1 MTKLRTA
8 VIGVGA
14 MGKNHA
20 RIYAHHP
27 NSELVAISDIDKEN
41 GKKIAKSFDVNFYKD
56 YKQMLDR
63 EKIDALSVCV
73 PTNHHREVSIDVMN
87 KNVHVLLEKPIA
99 ENVEDSQQIIKSAKK
114 ANVKLLIGHIERFN
128 PAVNELKRLVTKN
141 KLGNICSI
149 IARRV
154 GFFPP
159 QINNTN
165 IVIDVSV
172 HDIDIIRYLMGGD
185 PDEVYSAGGKSLKKN
200 MRDHAVALLRY
211 GVANAVI
218 QFNWITPIKIRN
230 LSVTG
235 TKGYAELNYI
245 TQELV
250 VYKANYKPTYDG
262 FGDFL
267 FKFGKLKKMDIPVKN
282 KEPLMEEISHFIDCV
297 QNDKIPLVTG
307 EDALA
312 ALKIALD
319 IDRKLNENK
328 M

>member
-1 MTKLRTA
+1 MNKLRTA
-8 VIGVGA
+8 VIGVGV

-20 RIYAHHP
+20 RIYAEHP
-27 NSELVAISDIDKEN
+27 DSELIAVSDIDEERGRKVSN
-41 GKKIAKSFDVNFYKD
+41 SFNVNFYKD
-56 YKQMLDR
+56 YRNMLNN
-63 EKIDALSVCV
+63 EKIDALSICV
-73 PTNHHREVSIDVMN
+73 PTEYHKEVSMEVM
-87 KNVHVLLEKPIA
+87 KKSIHVLLEKPIA
-99 ENVEDSQQIIKSAKK
+99 ENINDSEQIIKSAKE

-128 PAVNELKRLVTKN
+128 PAVTELKKMIAQN
-141 KLGNICSI
+141 KLGTICSI

-159 QINNTN
+159 QIIKAN

-185 PDEVYSAGGKSLKKN
+185 PDYVYSSGGQSLSSMK
-200 MRDHAVALLRY
+200 DHAVALLQY
-211 GVANAVI
+211 GGANAII

-235 TKGYAELNYI
+235 TNGYAELNYI

-250 VYKANYKPTYDG
+250 IYENNYKQTFEG
-262 FGDFL
+262 FGDFIA
-267 FKFGKLKKMDIPVKN
+267 KFGKPKKINVPVKN
-282 KEPLMEEISHFIDCV
+282 EEPLMLEIGHFLDCV
-297 QNDKIPLVTG
+297 RNNKAPLVTG

-319 IDRKLNENK
+319 IDKKLNIK
-328 M
+328 KH